1 MSLHLLSIFHKS
13 VLLYDVFLLTTPT
26 YYCIQKSPSGSRN
39 NNQEC
44 VVLGF
49 FDTHDLWHFLSSFAL
64 FFSFLVS
71 TDLYMEIYWNGYES
85 NDVRNESNSIAY
97 NGMSM
102 DEYECMSPIGIW
114 TIENV
119 VLRMAQYWVLIM

>member
-1 MSLHLLSIFHKS
+1 MS
-13 VLLYDVFLLTTPT
+13 VLRSLLYLALAIGFWLGGIILYNYGVTDWSVSLFVCPISVYRVTCNAPMQLSLTTPI
-26 YYCIQKSPSGSRN
+26 YYCIQKSPAGSRN

-71 TDLYMEIYWNGYES
+71 SELYTEIYLE
-85 NDVRNESNSIAY
+85 
-97 NGMSM
+97 
-102 DEYECMSPIGIW
+102 
-114 TIENV
+114 
-119 VLRMAQYWVLIM
+119 WV